1 MPSPNLVQIQRDLQ
15 MLPPGPQ
22 TMMYL
27 KRAKDGMVA
36 SVPPY
41 LAAAELAGREKMAQR
56 QAMSDGA
63 VPGEQPTVSQQLS
76 QKADLLALQ
85 AMKKQAMEQQSANQ
99 AREAVMPAPEGTP
112 EPEEQPRREG
122 GIDQLP
128 VDFGLAGGGI
138 VAFQEGGVP
147 MTTGYAPEY
156 QEARALGIDLS
167 PYDSPEERKAKL
179 ERLARMREFRKQ
191 AGTAQIPG
199 QAADVQAL
207 AAQMNK
213 PPAPPAPPVKTSTMT
228 PQQIEAQVKKPQV
241 APPAPPAEP
250 PAAAPAAPTPTEQ
263 LRAALM
269 GRLGMGG
276 PQGEAVAA
284 IPGAEPT
291 GTGGLT
297 QAGQDVKALA
307 AMMGLGTPA
316 GAEER
321 EMIAQMRARQAQREK
336 ERQQMGLDAVLRG
349 FSRGRGGASAAY
361 EEAANRAYAEDTQHQ
376 QQMYN
381 LINAINTGNRKEAEK
396 AFDKAIGLG
405 ESREKEVGAMSRSQL
420 QALSQMYS
428 SELQA
433 GSSKYNTDAHVRV
446 ALAQAE
452 RAGRSND
459 LQERKLAVDGLQ
471 TAERGV
477 QSELNKLQGKL
488 DPESRRDRAKLEDN
502 LKALRTRISA
512 LSGADKLAPVAAP
525 PGTDPTAPTQG
536 RARFLGYEK

>member
-1 MPSPNLVQIQRDLQ
+1 
-15 MLPPGPQ
+15 
-22 TMMYL
+22 
-27 KRAKDGMVA
+27 
-36 SVPPY
+36 
-41 LAAAELAGREKMAQR
+41 
-56 QAMSDGA
+56 
-63 VPGEQPTVSQQLS
+63 
-76 QKADLLALQ
+76 
-85 AMKKQAMEQQSANQ
+85 
-99 AREAVMPAPEGTP
+99 
-112 EPEEQPRREG
+112 
-122 GIDQLP
+122 
-128 VDFGLAGGGI
+128 
-138 VAFQEGGVP
+138 
-147 MTTGYAPEY
+147 
-156 QEARALGIDLS
+156 
-167 PYDSPEERKAKL
+167 
-179 ERLARMREFRKQ
+179 
-191 AGTAQIPG
+191 
-199 QAADVQAL
+199 
-207 AAQMNK
+207 
-213 PPAPPAPPVKTSTMT
+213 
-228 PQQIEAQVKKPQV
+228 
-241 APPAPPAEP
+241 
-250 PAAAPAAPTPTEQ
+250 
-263 LRAALM
+263 
-269 GRLGMGG
+269 
-276 PQGEAVAA
+276 
-284 IPGAEPT
+284 
-291 GTGGLT
+291 
-297 QAGQDVKALA
+297 
-307 AMMGLGTPA
+307 
-316 GAEER
+316 
-321 EMIAQMRARQAQREK
+321 MIAQMRARQAQREK

-471 TAERGV
+471 SAERGV